1 MLEGKHILLGVT
13 GSIAAYKAA
22 VITRLLVKE
31 GAEVKI
37 LMTPPAKDFITPL
50 TLATLSKNPVLTESF
65 NNENGDWNSHVD
77 LGIWADL
84 FLIAPATANT
94 IAKMA
99 VGIADNLLLTSY
111 LSARCQ
117 VIIVPAMDI
126 DMFNHKATQKN
137 LETLRFYG
145 NIIIEPAIGELASGL
160 EGKGRMQEPEKI
172 IEFIQTFFSNQQKLK
187 GKKILVTAGP
197 TFEAIDPVRYIGNYS
212 SGKMGY
218 AIAET
223 LVNMGADVVLV
234 SGPVNISLNLPKLKL
249 VNVTSAQEMFNAC
262 IKIFPGCN
270 AGIMSAAV
278 ADYTPLNKN
287 KEKIKRADKNIS
299 IELKSNPDIAAEL
312 GKIKKRGQV
321 LVGFALETNNE
332 INNAKQKLKNKNL
345 DFIIL
350 NLANEPGS
358 GFNTDTNKISIIS
371 TNNKIKHFELKDKK
385 DVALDIVEEL
395 STFLKV

>member
-1 MLEGKHILLGVT
+1 
-13 GSIAAYKAA
+13 
-22 VITRLLVKE
+22 
-31 GAEVKI
+31 
-37 LMTPPAKDFITPL
+37 
-50 TLATLSKNPVLTESF
+50 
-65 NNENGDWNSHVD
+65 
-77 LGIWADL
+77 
-84 FLIAPATANT
+84 
-94 IAKMA
+94 
-99 VGIADNLLLTSY
+99 
-111 LSARCQ
+111 
-117 VIIVPAMDI
+117 
-126 DMFNHKATQKN
+126 
-137 LETLRFYG
+137 
-145 NIIIEPAIGELASGL
+145 
-160 EGKGRMQEPEKI
+160 
-172 IEFIQTFFSNQQKLK
+172 
-187 GKKILVTAGP
+187 
-197 TFEAIDPVRYIGNYS
+197 
-212 SGKMGY
+212 
-218 AIAET
+218 
-223 LVNMGADVVLV
+223 MGADVVLV